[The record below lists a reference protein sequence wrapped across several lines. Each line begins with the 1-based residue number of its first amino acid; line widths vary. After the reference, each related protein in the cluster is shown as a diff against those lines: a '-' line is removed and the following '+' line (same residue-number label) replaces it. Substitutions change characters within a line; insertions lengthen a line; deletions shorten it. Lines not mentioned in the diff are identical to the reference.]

1 MEHGMA
7 FHLQLLGVHFIFHK
21 QAKHGCCRNVFL
33 HSLLTLRCACLHQSP
48 RCVVSQ
54 GNGSKPFAFT
64 SLVSLHRSFGIIAV
78 LTLFLTRGHVVSNSI
93 WMLQLATTPHGF
105 NNLSFW
111 TWLKTIKKLPRAQR
125 LHLCLCVPRFH
136 HLCLRSARWLI
147 IITFSCKYLA
157 HYD

>member
-54 GNGSKPFAFT
+54 GKRF
-64 SLVSLHRSFGIIAV
+64 
-78 LTLFLTRGHVVSNSI
+78 
-93 WMLQLATTPHGF
+93 
-105 NNLSFW
+105 
-111 TWLKTIKKLPRAQR
+111 KTI
-125 LHLCLCVPRFH
+125 CVHILGQSPQIF
-136 HLCLRSARWLI
+136 W
-147 IITFSCKYLA
+147 
-157 HYD
+157 HYCGVGVIFDTRPHCEQLLMNATISHNPAWF